1 MAPGRAKHAPG
12 ESRVGIGIGIAIGIE
27 NEVEPE
33 VRTLGRSG
41 LLRGMGQWCQSRLGS
56 GPRVGAK
63 TR

>member
-12 ESRVGIGIGIAIGIE
+12 EGRVGIGIAIGIE

-56 GPRVGAK
+56 GPGVGAK